1 MSKPLTESVLR
12 RLTAEAFISFLSES
26 EKFEAISHP
35 GCTMA
40 LCNEPVA
47 DLNGIIV
54 GRGASEE
61 HFTGVCRTC
70 LTRELPFLA
79 IVFPEAGEQIKEV
92 AAGLGLV
99 HAVDFP
105 FMVREDSPIEP
116 GGSDTVV
123 VERVSGTEAAMESAR
138 VLCGAFNMPED
149 SVRRAMPPSFLE
161 SPGVDV
167 FLARLDGRAVGSV
180 TLTHHG
186 DTTGIWAMGTDPSRQ
201 KGGIGRR
208 LLSTAIAEARSEGA
222 RRCFLGA
229 TPAGYRLYES
239 LGFETRVTATVWVS
253 GETGQA

>member
-1 MSKPLTESVLR
+1 MSKPLTEPVLR
-12 RLTAEAFISFLSES
+12 RLTAEAFVSFLSES
-26 EKFEAISHP
+26 EKFEAVAHP

-54 GRGASEE
+54 GRGANED
-61 HFTGVCRTC
+61 HFADTCRSC
-70 LTRELPFLA
+70 LSRDLPFLA
-79 IVFPEAGEQIKEV
+79 IVFPEAGDRIKEV

-116 GGSDTVV
+116 TGSEAVV
-123 VERVSGTEAAMESAR
+123 IERAMGNEAARESAR
-138 VLCGAFNMPED
+138 VLCGAFNMPEK
-149 SVRRAMPPSFLE
+149 SVLRAMPASVLE
-161 SPGVDV
+161 NPGVDV
-167 FLARLDGRAVGSV
+167 FLATSEGRGVGSV
-180 TLTHHG
+180 TLTYHG
-186 DTTGIWAMGTDPSRQ
+186 DTSGIWAMGTLPDQQR
-201 KGGIGRR
+201 GGIGRR

-222 RRCFLGA
+222 RRFFLGA

-253 GETGQA
+253 GETSQA